1 MIKKVKLLTLMFVL
15 AISTA
20 FAASPV
26 LAYDLSSEI
35 SCATERQDSTFFIN
49 EYSKGYTAQV
59 NVLPGQD
66 KMVVTFYDR
75 SGREVKL
82 DGVRRLSGQAILAD
96 GSRQDVMF
104 LPERSLHNKKQSRR
118 HTSTFIARGEWI
130 GSAAGFSLKMD
141 VPVEGDTFEM
151 AYSHGCDPSEG
162 RQLAMLISQ

>member
-20 FAASPV
+20 FVASPV
-26 LAYDLSSEI
+26 LAYDET
-35 SCATERQDSTFFIN
+35 SCSTDRQKSTFFIN

-75 SGREVKL
+75 SGRKVKL
-82 DGVRRLSGQAILAD
+82 DGVRRLSGQAILAN

-104 LPERSLHNKKQSRR
+104 LPERSLSNKKQSRR
-118 HTSTFIARGEWI
+118 RTSTFVARGEWI

-151 AYSHGCDPSEG
+151 AYSYGCEPSG
-162 RQLAMLISQ
+162 SKQLAMLIAK